1 MRIIKM
7 EERKI
12 EILESTQKGI
22 IRWLIKLTF
31 KKRFITQDNGV
42 SIRLMRYIEVSKVLL
57 LPIFWVPKKKEE
69 KRKYK
74 NKKLFI

>member
-1 MRIIKM
+1 M

-22 IRWLIKLTF
+22 IRWLIKQTF

-57 LPIFWVPKKKEE
+57 LPIFWVPKKKKEE

>member
-1 MRIIKM
+1 M

-22 IRWLIKLTF
+22 IRWLIKQTF

-57 LPIFWVPKKKEE
+57 LPIFWVQKKKEV